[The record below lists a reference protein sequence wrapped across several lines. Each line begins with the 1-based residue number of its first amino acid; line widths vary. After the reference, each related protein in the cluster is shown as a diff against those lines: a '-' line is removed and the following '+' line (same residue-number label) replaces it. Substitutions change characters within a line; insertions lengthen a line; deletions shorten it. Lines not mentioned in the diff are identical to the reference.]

1 MKRSYRRRSVK
12 RRSKKTRKSK
22 RISKRRSSRRLRT
35 RLFGFGLT
43 DEQKQ
48 KRKEEIAFQEQQ
60 QKRIKE
66 VCGPKPS
73 IFSGRKAYS
82 KYDECQ
88 MREYLTGVTSKI
100 LSEKRSRRRR

>member
-1 MKRSYRRRSVK
+1 MKRSNRRSLK
-12 RRSKKTRKSK
+12 RTSKISK
-22 RISKRRSSRRLRT
+22 RTKRSKRRSSKKIRT
-35 RLFGFGLT
+35 RLFGWGLT

-48 KRKEEIAFQEQQ
+48 KRKEELAFQEQQ

-73 IFSGRKAYS
+73 FFSGSKAYR
-82 KYDECQ
+82 KYDDCQ

-100 LSEKRSRRRR
+100 LSQKRSKRRR